1 METFKWKVKPDMKK
15 EFEPRVKSVKFSD
28 GYEQRRPD
36 GINSNLKK
44 YNVTLIYI
52 NSESL
57 QIESFLEKHAGVTVF
72 LWKPPHQSELIK
84 VLCRKWSS
92 SAGMIRT
99 EITAEFEQVVS

>member
-15 EFEPRVKSVKFSD
+15 EFEPRVKSVKFGD

-36 GINSNLKK
+36 GINNSLKK
-44 YNVTLIYI
+44 YNVILAYI

-57 QIESFLEKHAGVTVF
+57 QIESFLEKHAGVTTF

-92 SAGMIRT
+92 SVGMIRT
-99 EITAEFEQVVS
+99 EITAEFEQIVY

>member
-1 METFKWKVKPDMKK
+1 MKK

>member
-1 METFKWKVKPDMKK
+1 MKTFKWKVKPDMKK
-15 EFEPRVKSVKFSD
+15 EFEPRVKSVKFGD

-36 GINSNLKK
+36 GINNNLKK

-52 NSESL
+52 NNESL
-57 QIESFLEKHAGVTVF
+57 QIESFLEKHAGVNAF

-99 EITAEFEQVVS
+99 EITAEFEQVLL

>member
-1 METFKWKVKPDMKK
+1 MKK
-15 EFEPRVKSVKFSD
+15 EFEPRVKSVKFGD

-36 GINSNLKK
+36 GINNNLKK

-72 LWKPPHQSELIK
+72 LWKPPHQTDLIK

-92 SAGMIRT
+92 SVGMIRT
-99 EITAEFEQVVS
+99 EITAEFEQIVF

>member
-15 EFEPRVKSVKFSD
+15 EFEPRVKSVKFGD

-36 GINSNLKK
+36 GINNNLKK

-72 LWKPPHQSELIK
+72 LWKPPHQTDLIK

-92 SAGMIRT
+92 SVGMIRT
-99 EITAEFEQVVS
+99 EITAEFEQIVF

>member
-36 GINSNLKK
+36 GINNNLKK

-57 QIESFLEKHAGVTVF
+57 QIESFLEKHAGVTAF
-72 LWKPPHQSELIK
+72 LWKPPHQSGLIK
-84 VLCRKWSS
+84 VICRKWSS
-92 SAGMIRT
+92 SVGMIRT
-99 EITAEFEQVVS
+99 EITAEFEQIVF

>member
-15 EFEPRVKSVKFSD
+15 EFEPRVKSVKFGD

-36 GINSNLKK
+36 GINNNLKK

-57 QIESFLEKHAGVTVF
+57 QIESFLEKHAGVTGF

-92 SAGMIRT
+92 SVGMIRT
-99 EITAEFEQVVS
+99 EITAEFEQVAF

>member
-15 EFEPRVKSVKFSD
+15 EFEPRVKSVKFGD

-36 GINSNLKK
+36 GINNNLKK

-57 QIESFLEKHAGVTVF
+57 QIESFLEKHAGVTAF
-72 LWKPPHQSELIK
+72 FWKPPHQTALVKI
-84 VLCRKWSS
+84 LCRKWSS
-92 SAGMIRT
+92 SVGMIRT
-99 EITAEFEQVVS
+99 EITAEFEQIVF